1 MPVTPSVNLNIANV
15 QSNIAEIVLVT
26 PSVKLN
32 IANVQSNIAE
42 IMPVTP
48 SVKLNIANVQSN
60 IGEIVPVT
68 SSIWLNIA
76 NIQSEIG
83 EFMLK
88 WITTLSRS
96 AERLYNSHH
105 INIVE
110 TSGGTSLPD
119 AIEACTAARL
129 GGSGLFRT
137 LVITNPCQKGPFQQ
151 SRLVF

>member
-1 MPVTPSVNLNIANV
+1 VP
-15 QSNIAEIVLVT
+15 VT

-48 SVKLNIANVQSN
+48 SIGLNIANVQSN
-60 IGEIVPVT
+60 IAEIVLVT
-68 SSIWLNIA
+68 PSVGLNIA

-88 WITTLSRS
+88 WITTLSRP

-110 TSGGTSLPD
+110 TSGRTSLPM
-119 AIEACTAARL
+119 R
-129 GGSGLFRT
+129 
-137 LVITNPCQKGPFQQ
+137 
-151 SRLVF
+151 